1 MMIRIHKLY
10 CGLFE
15 RNKEAHPYFLFVS
28 GFWVIF
34 MGLALRFL
42 VLGFWVNFRFSGF
55 LGLKD
60 KKGDKKMVFL
70 SEPKLKSLTR
80 LIRISINAVGNYI
93 LLDDD

>member
-1 MMIRIHKLY
+1 MMIRIQKLF

-15 RNKEAHPYFLFVS
+15 GNKEAHPYFLFVS

-60 KKGDKKMVFL
+60 KKMVFL

-80 LIRISINAVGNYI
+80 LIRISINAVGNYF
-93 LLDDD
+93 LFDDD

>member
-1 MMIRIHKLY
+1 MMIRIYKLY

-15 RNKEAHPYFLFVS
+15 GNKEAYPYFLFVS

-55 LGLKD
+55 L
-60 KKGDKKMVFL
+60 VFL